1 MGLWDAL
8 RAGLTELHAHKM
20 RSFLT
25 MLGVIFGVAAVIAM
39 VSISEGARFEAQEQ
53 IRLMGVN
60 VFHVRRQSLT
70 GDVLLIARKNS
81 PQGLNYGDAST
92 LEEIC
97 AFARRIVPVCRV
109 FGDVEVPG
117 EPLHA
122 RIYGTVP
129 GYTAVSNFHVSHGRF
144 IDDVDVNR
152 RSRVCVIGSDIKRRL
167 FRFSEP
173 LGQYVK
179 VSNNNYKVIGVMQE
193 RVIPTGKAI
202 VALRDMNQDVY
213 IPITVALEDFQIY
226 SEQPIPLNT
235 TSMRMLQRD
244 MADRPPLR
252 ERAITEISIE
262 VASAEETVAASEAVK
277 RILDRR
283 HQDVADYEIVI
294 PAELIRQS
302 QQSQQIFNV
311 VMGAIASISLLVG
324 GIGIMNIML
333 ATVTQ
338 RTREIGIRRA
348 IGAKRG
354 DVMMQFLVETV
365 IVTMMGGVLGIALGI
380 QGADAVSNY
389 AKWKT
394 IVSVNAVLIAFG
406 VSVIVGLLFGMFPAF
421 KAAQTDPITALRY
434 E

>member
-1 MGLWDAL
+1 MGIFDAL
-8 RAGLTELHAHKM
+8 RAGLTELLSHKM

-60 VFHVRRQSLT
+60 VFHIRRQSLT
-70 GDVLLIARKNS
+70 GDMLLIARRKS
-81 PQGLNYGDAST
+81 PQGLNYGDART
-92 LEEIC
+92 LKEIC
-97 AFARRIVPVCRV
+97 AFVKRIVPVCRV

-122 RIYGTVP
+122 RVYGTVP
-129 GYTAVSNFHVSHGRF
+129 GYMEVAHFQVSHGRF
-144 IDDVDVNR
+144 VDDVDVNR
-152 RSRVCVIGSDIKRRL
+152 RSRVCVIGSDVKHRL
-167 FRFSEP
+167 FRFVEP

-179 VSNNNYKVIGVMQE
+179 INNNNYKVIGVMEE

-213 IPITVALEDFQIY
+213 IPVTVALEDFQIY

-262 VASAEETVAASEAVK
+262 VGTAEETVAASEAVK

-283 HQDVADYEIVI
+283 HQGVSDYEIVI
-294 PAELIRQS
+294 PAELIKQS
-302 QQSQQIFNV
+302 QQSQYIFNI

-348 IGAKRG
+348 IGAKRT
-354 DVMMQFLVETV
+354 DVMMQFLVEAV
-365 IVTMMGGVLGIALGI
+365 IVTMMGGLLGIVLGVRS
-380 QGADAVSNY
+380 ADLVSTY

-394 IVSVNAVLIAFG
+394 IVSINAVMLSFG
-406 VSVIVGLLFGMFPAF
+406 VSVMVGILFGMFPAF